1 MDVYA
6 IVTDKI
12 VNLLE
17 QEVIPWRRPWAS
29 LGLPRNLVSQK
40 PYRGINHF
48 CFLRPSTFHRFG

>member
-12 VNLLE
+12 VDLLE

-29 LGLPRNLVSQK
+29 LGLPRNLVSRK
-40 PYRGINHF
+40 AYRGINV
-48 CFLRPSTFHRFG
+48 RREVA